1 MDTNRSRPH
10 GRAFSLFELLVII
23 AILAILAGLLLPAL
37 AKAKQK
43 AQRAA
48 CQNNLKQVGLA
59 FRVWEG
65 DYSDRYPAMVPKS
78 KGGVKEDAADAF
90 RSFQVMSNEL
100 NNPKILVCPAD
111 PGRQAA
117 PNFIR
122 FSNWNV
128 SYFVGVDADETW
140 PAMPLSG
147 DRNLIINGLSVE
159 TGLVS
164 VRSSDSLGWTV
175 ALHQNEGNLGLAD
188 GSVQQATS
196 AALQSFFR
204 HSGTNVNRLA
214 MP

>member
-1 MDTNRSRPH
+1 MDTNRSHAH
-10 GRAFSLFELLVII
+10 GPAFSLFELLVIL

-43 AQRAA
+43 AQRVA
-48 CQNNLKQVGLA
+48 CVNNLKQVGLS

-65 DYSDRYPAMVPKS
+65 DYGDRYPAMVPKS

-100 NNPKILVCPAD
+100 NNPKILVCPSD
-111 PGRQAA
+111 PARQAA

-122 FSNWNV
+122 FSNQNV

-147 DRNLIINGLSVE
+147 DRNVTINGMPAD
-159 TGLVS
+159 TGLVT
-164 VRSSDSLGWTV
+164 VKTSDSLGWTV
-175 ALHQNEGNLGLAD
+175 ALHQNAGNLGLAD
-188 GSVQQATS
+188 GSVQQCSS
-196 AALQSFFR
+196 AGLQQYFAR
-204 HSGTNVNRLA
+204 SGTNVNRLA
-214 MP
+214 IP